1 MNLFVVIKYY
11 LSSKQQ
17 RQAMDKKIA
26 EVATRC
32 EKLDN
37 ELYVAKSKITS
48 YVMADPKGTTLK
60 NNGCFTSVHYSS
72 ADWDV
77 LDADGISH
85 SFTVNENCKRLALPC
100 SFDCPYRQKNNRYAD
115 LLAQYNAACAA
126 YYELSGRKWKR
137 TK

>member
-1 MNLFVVIKYY
+1 MNLFVVVKYY
-11 LSSKQQ
+11 LAGKQQ

-26 EVATRC
+26 TAAAKC

-37 ELYVAKSKITS
+37 ELRIAKSKITD
-48 YVMADPKGTTLK
+48 YVMAVPESAPLK
-60 NNGCFTSVHYSS
+60 NKGCFTSVHYSS
-72 ADWDV
+72 ADWAI

-100 SFDCPYRQKNNRYAD
+100 SVDCPYRQKNNHYAD
-115 LLAQYNAACAA
+115 LLAQYDAACAA
-126 YYELSGRKWKR
+126 YYALSGRKWKK